1 MKTTIWAS
9 CPKCQ
14 TELKIDTNETELVQ
28 IECPDCHKV
37 FAAKVPA
44 RAAAPMPEV
53 FAPMPSLPAFQPAQV
68 HYTPRKKSDD
78 SLNPAA
84 LTALIIVC
92 ASAILIPL
100 GFGGYYL
107 YGKLSEQSLLAP
119 PLALNNTTES
129 SATPPANVSDDGLAN
144 SSINATPVAINSPN
158 NSAIEVNAQP
168 NISRKMP
175 PPSDPMGESAL
186 AAGTPFENSPPQ
198 TDSMVFGVPELN
210 PPPLIQQGPTTPQ
223 TVPAPNSTP
232 MTSSPVNP
240 GTSSPTWA
248 SPDMVNPSMNNPGVV
263 NPGVVNPGVVNPG
276 TVNPGIAKPGINPGM
291 NPGSPMNAGISN
303 PSQPQVSVSG
313 PGTSQSGLPVALHR
327 FVGPSGAMIFVL
339 HAKGHSVGNAIQEL
353 QRTLSIPEM
362 HAEGDADYTTIGIRY
377 SGTIDSIVK
386 GIRFGRV
393 SYADEESRSIHVQV
407 N

>member
-84 LTALIIVC
+84 LTALIVVC

-144 SSINATPVAINSPN
+144 TPINATPAPINSPN

-276 TVNPGIAKPGINPGM
+276 VVSKSGYRESRHCETRHKSWHESGQ
-291 NPGSPMNAGISN
+291 SN
-303 PSQPQVSVSG
+303 ECGYFQ
-313 PGTSQSGLPVALHR
+313 
-327 FVGPSGAMIFVL
+327 
-339 HAKGHSVGNAIQEL
+339 
-353 QRTLSIPEM
+353 SIPTPSKRIGTRNIPKWFAGSSASLCWSKWSDDFCAACQRPFCRQCDPRTSTNPL
-362 HAEGDADYTTIGIRY
+362 HPRNACRRRRRLHNHWYSILGD
-377 SGTIDSIVK
+377 
-386 GIRFGRV
+386 
-393 SYADEESRSIHVQV
+393 